1 MKFTSRQIYQI
12 TVRGL
17 LRALPFLLMSSLTLA
32 TFWLV
37 KRSSP
42 PEALLLA
49 RVPQHVPDYILKN
62 ASLSNLN
69 ELGQTKYRIL
79 GKKLTHY
86 EDDASMDLEFPRMRA
101 FQAQGSAP
109 VTVKA
114 DRGHIDGDLT
124 ILDLFGNGEIFR
136 PTQEASG
143 DLTASP
149 RLLARSSFFQALINE
164 DIVRTDKP
172 LELQQGMSIMNST
185 GGGTFNNVQQSV
197 TLTGQVRGRIEPSE
211 QRGRN

>member
-1 MKFTSRQIYQI
+1 
-12 TVRGL
+12 
-17 LRALPFLLMSSLTLA
+17 
-32 TFWLV
+32 
-37 KRSSP
+37 
-42 PEALLLA
+42 
-49 RVPQHVPDYILKN
+49 
-62 ASLSNLN
+62 
-69 ELGQTKYRIL
+69 
-79 GKKLTHY
+79 
-86 EDDASMDLEFPRMRA
+86 
-101 FQAQGSAP
+101 
-109 VTVKA
+109 VKA

-136 PTQEASG
+136 PAQEATG
-143 DLTASP
+143 DLKASP

>member
-1 MKFTSRQIYQI
+1 MKFTITQIYQF
-12 TVRGL
+12 TLRGL
-17 LRALPFLLMSSLTLA
+17 LRILPLLLIGSLTLA

-42 PEALLLA
+42 PEALPLA

-86 EDDASMDLEFPRMRA
+86 EDDASMDLEFPRMRT

-136 PTQEASG
+136 PAQEATG
-143 DLTASP
+143 DLKASP

>member
-17 LRALPFLLMSSLTLA
+17 LRTLPFLLMSSLTLA

-79 GKKLTHY
+79 GKKLTHF

-114 DRGHIDGDLT
+114 DRG
-124 ILDLFGNGEIFR
+124 
-136 PTQEASG
+136 
-143 DLTASP
+143 
-149 RLLARSSFFQALINE
+149 
-164 DIVRTDKP
+164 
-172 LELQQGMSIMNST
+172 
-185 GGGTFNNVQQSV
+185 GGTFNNVQQSV

>member
-1 MKFTSRQIYQI
+1 MKLTSQQISQFLI
-12 TVRGL
+12 RGV
-17 LRALPFLLMSSLTLA
+17 LRILPFLIMGSLTLA

-37 KRSSP
+37 KRSAP
-42 PEALLLA
+42 PESLALA

-69 ELGQTKYRIL
+69 ELGQTKYRLL
-79 GKKLTHY
+79 GNKLVHF
-86 EDDASMDLEFPRMRA
+86 EDDASMDLERPRMRA
-101 FQAQGSAP
+101 FQEQGPP
-109 VTVKA
+109 VTVRA

-124 ILDLFGNGEIFR
+124 ILDLYENGEIYR
-136 PTQEASG
+136 PAQEAIG
-143 DLTASP
+143 NTKASP
-149 RLLARSSFFQALINE
+149 RLLARSSYFQVLIND

>member
-1 MKFTSRQIYQI
+1 LKFTITQIYQF
-12 TVRGL
+12 TLRGL
-17 LRALPFLLMSSLTLA
+17 LRILPLLLIGSLTLA

-42 PEALLLA
+42 PEALPLA

-101 FQAQGSAP
+101 FQTQGSAP
-109 VTVKA
+109 VTLKA

-136 PTQEASG
+136 PAQEAIG
-143 DLTASP
+143 DLKASP
-149 RLLARSSFFQALINE
+149 RLLARSSFFQALIND

-185 GGGTFNNVQQSV
+185 GGGIFNNVQQSV
-197 TLTGQVRGRIEPSE
+197 MLTGQVRGRIEPSE

>member
-1 MKFTSRQIYQI
+1 MKFNSIQIYQI
-12 TVRGL
+12 ALRGM
-17 LRALPFLLMSSLTLA
+17 LRVLPFLLMGSLTLA

-49 RVPQHVPDYILKN
+49 RVPQHIPDYVLKN

-69 ELGQTKYRIL
+69 ELGQTKYRVL

-86 EDDASMDLEFPRMRA
+86 EDDASMDLEFPRMRV
-101 FQAQGSAP
+101 FQTQGSAP
-109 VTVKA
+109 VTVRA

-124 ILDLFGNGEIFR
+124 ILDLFGNGEIYR
-136 PTQEASG
+136 PAQEVIG
-143 DLTASP
+143 NLKASP
-149 RLLARSSFFQALINE
+149 RLLARSSYFQALIN
-164 DIVRTDKP
+164 DDVVRTDKP
-172 LELQQGMSIMNST
+172 LELQQGISIMNST
-185 GGGTFNNVQQSV
+185 GGGIFNNVQQSI